1 MVSLAKKT
9 MHQRPTYETL
19 VRDTILEPH
28 DKINLPNRTATL
40 LRSTQ
45 KLNQFDDESFLDL
58 DEENK
63 RIAAERMQ
71 QMEFTRMVH
80 ESPDMDLKT
89 ERATQTQPQNPPDT
103 AAPSPPPPPPTVP
116 KMSSSSAAAS
126 SQTKRPPGPSSHP
139 QPNKTQIFDMTIDD
153 DLDDIGNEIKQERTQ
168 RKAQR
173 EAQIRAI
180 DQKVQKNL
188 GPASSTAE
196 QSFAHHMVDGRRPPR
211 SRSPLPKNQ
220 KDTTTVQ
227 GVVKSPPLP
236 PPPPPTPQALIPKR
250 RTKPAEATPKKRGKK
265 AQLDAIAD
273 PASAPGP
280 QPSSSSSGHS
290 GPKPPPP
297 TPGPKT
303 KPKEKKPPASSGGAS
318 SSSGPATSKQASAT
332 KKPPTTIPVQKTN
345 LKKGPATLPHPTK
358 INLQQLRDT
367 LFDAANKGRLNP
379 ADTKEIMTMADELSP
394 SKKDIKKRPKKVI
407 HDKMREMYAKYW
419 KTLTP

>member
-1 MVSLAKKT
+1 M
-9 MHQRPTYETL
+9 TL
-19 VRDTILEPH
+19 
-28 DKINLPNRTATL
+28 
-40 LRSTQ
+40 
-45 KLNQFDDESFLDL
+45 
-58 DEENK
+58 
-63 RIAAERMQ
+63 
-71 QMEFTRMVH
+71 
-80 ESPDMDLKT
+80 
-89 ERATQTQPQNPPDT
+89 
-103 AAPSPPPPPPTVP
+103 
-116 KMSSSSAAAS
+116 
-126 SQTKRPPGPSSHP
+126 
-139 QPNKTQIFDMTIDD
+139 DD
-153 DLDDIGNEIKQERTQ
+153 DIDEIGNEIKQQKTQ

-173 EAQIRAI
+173 EAQIRSI
-180 DQKVQKNL
+180 DQKVKFNM
-188 GPASSTAE
+188 GPASDTVD
-196 QSFAHHMVDGRRPPR
+196 QSFAHRMVDGRRPPR

-220 KDTTTVQ
+220 KDTPTVQ
-227 GVVKSPPLP
+227 GVVKSPPP
-236 PPPPPTPQALIPKR
+236 PPPPQPTPQTLIPKR
-250 RTKPAEATPKKRGKK
+250 RTKSAEATPKKRGKK
-265 AQLDAIAD
+265 AQLDAIAG

-280 QPSSSSSGHS
+280 QPSSSSSSGHS

-303 KPKEKKPPASSGGAS
+303 KPKEKKTPASSGGAS

-367 LFDAANKGRLNP
+367 LFDAANKGKLNP

>member
-19 VRDTILEPH
+19 VRDTILEPR

-126 SQTKRPPGPSSHP
+126 SQTKRQPGRSSHP

-153 DLDDIGNEIKQERTQ
+153 DMEDAGDEMKQDLKQ

-188 GPASSTAE
+188 GPASNTAD
-196 QSFAHHMVDGRRPPR
+196 QSFAHRMVDGRRPPR
-211 SRSPLPKNQ
+211 SRSPLPKKQ
-220 KDTTTVQ
+220 KDTPTVQ

-236 PPPPPTPQALIPKR
+236 PPPQPTPQDLIPKR

-265 AQLDAIAD
+265 AQLDAIAG

-280 QPSSSSSGHS
+280 QPSSSSGHP

-303 KPKEKKPPASSGGAS
+303 KPKEKKPP

-367 LFDAANKGRLNP
+367 LFDAANKGKLNP

-419 KTLTP
+419 KTLAP